1 MYLQPVVDLA
11 TGRTVTAEA
20 LARFPDRPDLEVGSV
35 FARAHE
41 VGGGVELEAA
51 CVQAALELRADL
63 PPGVDLAVNASPDA
77 IDHPLMQEA
86 LGGDLTG
93 VVVEVTE
100 QPATDPARLAAA
112 LIALRRRGARLA
124 VDDVTTGHA
133 GLMRLAELRPDVI
146 KIDRGAVH
154 GAGERPEQVAVIE
167 ALVSLGRRLGAAVL
181 AEGVERLDDL
191 ALLAELDVDLV
202 QGWAIGPPAAQLS
215 ALGEDVRQACRAARR
230 HMLQLTP
237 SQPRAARDISIHHV
251 TAELARTVH
260 RFDLDRALR
269 TASYTLDMHLICVSV
284 LAEDGV
290 LREVIATGAALDP
303 VGYRLA
309 EFPATA
315 AALRDGVL
323 LEVYRDQVDAEPE
336 ERALLEH
343 LDLASLLLV
352 PLIVDGKPCGVLE
365 MFRDRPRRWSA
376 RDVQDARILAQHLAH
391 ALDRITIGS

>member
-1 MYLQPVVDLA
+1 
-11 TGRTVTAEA
+11 
-20 LARFPDRPDLEVGSV
+20 
-35 FARAHE
+35 
-41 VGGGVELEAA
+41 
-51 CVQAALELRADL
+51 
-63 PPGVDLAVNASPDA
+63 
-77 IDHPLMQEA
+77 
-86 LGGDLTG
+86 
-93 VVVEVTE
+93 
-100 QPATDPARLAAA
+100 
-112 LIALRRRGARLA
+112 
-124 VDDVTTGHA
+124 
-133 GLMRLAELRPDVI
+133 
-146 KIDRGAVH
+146 
-154 GAGERPEQVAVIE
+154 
-167 ALVSLGRRLGAAVL
+167 
-181 AEGVERLDDL
+181 
-191 ALLAELDVDLV
+191 
-202 QGWAIGPPAAQLS
+202 
-215 ALGEDVRQACRAARR
+215 
-230 HMLQLTP
+230 MLQLTP